1 MLTTGE
7 TSALHTHGLS
17 ILQGPV
23 TMYRV
28 SVAQPGR
35 GPLNP
40 MERPSDPAIDRR
52 DWNRFDTPGLTI
64 YGADQRVTAF
74 TESIAYKAPAAKNY
88 AALSEEAR
96 FLGIRLTELLTD
108 LRSAGIPIDGMEPDW
123 RLNRE
128 IYRLEFPGRPW
139 VELPHP
145 DTIIAIKTSDIAATD
160 RMSVADLTGDD
171 RALTTAVA
179 QWIRAPAT
187 RRRRTPSRFEVSIQ
201 VRVLIR
207 RLLLGGFSRE
217 AGHRCR
223 VHWCRILRERSGPH
237 RSCATYRRPRQLSD
251 HMCTRPCR

>member
-1 MLTTGE
+1 
-7 TSALHTHGLS
+7 
-17 ILQGPV
+17 
-23 TMYRV
+23 MYRV

-40 MERPSDPAIDRR
+40 MERASDPVVDRR

-139 VELPHP
+139 VDLTHP
-145 DTIIAIKTSDIAATD
+145 DTIIAIKTSDIAASD

-179 QWIRAPAT
+179 QWIRAQQLDDGARPAGLKYPSKFGFSSDDYCWAGFLEKQDVDVACT
-187 RRRRTPSRFEVSIQ
+187 GAEFSANDPDLTEAVRRTGVHVS
-201 VRVLIR
+201 
-207 RLLLGGFSRE
+207 
-217 AGHRCR
+217 
-223 VHWCRILRERSGPH
+223 
-237 RSCATYRRPRQLSD
+237 
-251 HMCTRPCR
+251 